1 MTRVALSRGFRIVLF
16 VLACA
21 VVAWTSLIPPDQLP
35 KTGISDKIEHAAAYA
50 GLAMAGLWAFPR
62 RYGRLAVGLMALGI
76 AIEVLQGLMGL
87 GRQAD
92 VLDALADGAGLGL
105 VLIAPLILAAKR
117 R

>member
-1 MTRVALSRGFRIVLF
+1 MATAARCRGFPIVVF

-21 VVAWTSLIPPDQLP
+21 VVIWTSLIPPDQLP
-35 KTGISDKIEHAAAYA
+35 KTNISDKIEHAASYA
-50 GLAMAGLWAFPR
+50 GLALAGLWAFPR

-76 AIEVLQGLMGL
+76 VIEVLQGVMGL

-92 VLDALADGAGLGL
+92 VMDALADGAGLGL
-105 VLIAPLILAAKR
+105 VLIAPLIRAVKR